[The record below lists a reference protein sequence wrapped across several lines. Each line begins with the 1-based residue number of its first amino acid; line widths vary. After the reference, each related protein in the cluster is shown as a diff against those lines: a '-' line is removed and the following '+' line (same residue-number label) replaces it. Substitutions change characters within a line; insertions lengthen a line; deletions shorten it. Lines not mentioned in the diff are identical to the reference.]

1 MKIIPDEIPEN
12 YVALPAEHQG
22 VAADAIT
29 DMSTSPFDR
38 LTAGLIQ
45 REGKNVF
52 VNFKDGTSEVG
63 MLHTIQRGNFMVG
76 NHRWTKFFADVTSFR
91 EV

>member
-22 VAADAIT
+22 VSFDGPADAAHINLV
-29 DMSTSPFDR
+29 SGLVR
-38 LTAGLIQ
+38 LA
-45 REGKNVF
+45 GKNVF

-63 MLHTIQRGNFMVG
+63 MLHSVQVDNFMVG
-76 NHRWTKFFADVTSFR
+76 NHRWTKFFVDVVSFR